1 MASYWDLY
9 GPGDTRG
16 MRIVVAPGQ
25 GSQKPGFLAA
35 WLEDPAVAN
44 QLGHWSEAI
53 GIDLVAHGTTS
64 DAETIRD
71 TKIAQPLIVAAGLI
85 AGRALQSRL
94 SDAPVAYAGHSVG
107 EFTAAALSGVFSDDQ
122 AMALVATRGGAMA
135 EAAAG
140 TPTGMAAVVGAD
152 LETLRAPLEA
162 AGVVPANVNSSTQVV
177 AAGPLDAL
185 EALRESP
192 PEGTRVIPLE
202 VAGAFHTD
210 YMAPA
215 RNTLAE
221 AAAGIAPHDPRAAL
235 YTNKDGSVVSSG
247 QTYLDLLVSQ
257 MTSPVRW
264 DLCMQA
270 FESAGVSELI
280 ELAPAGALVGLAKRA
295 LPGIV
300 TRKLDLPEHL
310 DEIDY

>member
-1 MASYWDLY
+1 
-9 GPGDTRG
+9 

-35 WLEDPAVAN
+35 WLEDSSVAT
-44 QLGHWSEAI
+44 QLAQWSDAI

-94 SDAPVAYAGHSVG
+94 GDAPVAYAGHSVG
-107 EFTAAALSGVFSDDQ
+107 EFTAAALSGVLTDDQ
-122 AMALVATRGGAMA
+122 AIQLVATRGRAMA
-135 EAAAG
+135 DAAAA

-162 AGVVPANVNSSTQVV
+162 AGVVAANVNSSTQVV
-177 AAGPLDAL
+177 AAGPRGALDAL
-185 EALRESP
+185 RQSP

-215 RNTLAE
+215 KNTLAE
-221 AAAGIAPHDPRAAL
+221 AAAEISPHDPSAVL

-247 QTYLDLLVSQ
+247 QAYLELLVSQ

-264 DLCMQA
+264 DLCMES

-310 DEIDY
+310 DELDY